1 VDSDSGPGGPGAERD
16 RTVARA
22 LARLTSLTAPTEAER
37 ARIRA
42 RILRGLDAPETE
54 APRTTVTAT
63 TAQVS
68 EPAEAAPAG
77 SATAQAAARTVE
89 PSGKAA
95 AARVVPSRPPGSRAG
110 RAPRGRRSSGRSGGR
125 SGGPPRAL
133 SGARARFAVASV
145 AVLALIG
152 CLAGMSLLLARD
164 ALPGD
169 ALYGIKRTAEA
180 ASLGMT
186 FGDESKAL
194 KHLEFAAARV
204 GEIETLA
211 RRYPDPDDAP
221 VGGYLTA
228 LTDFDNDAA
237 AGSRQLIALATSTDG
252 SQLESLRTWARQQ
265 ASRLDGVTTRL
276 PAAARNRQRTSL
288 DLLDRMTARS
298 SALLARMDCDQIT
311 SGSHDDI
318 GALPATASCATDAGI
333 TAPILPTDT
342 DSSERPSE
350 PPATGGPVAPSE
362 PTPELPI
369 PVPPIT
375 LSTAPPTGRPGA
387 LPTTPPSDSPEIAVP
402 LPLPTVEL
410 PPLLPG
416 LPGIRIGE

>member
-77 SATAQAAARTVE
+77 SATAQAAAR
-89 PSGKAA
+89 
-95 AARVVPSRPPGSRAG
+95 
-110 RAPRGRRSSGRSGGR
+110 
-125 SGGPPRAL
+125 GPPRAL

-375 LSTAPPTGRPGA
+375 LSTAPPTGRPGV

>member
-42 RILRGLDAPETE
+42 RILRGLDTPETE
-54 APRTTVTAT
+54 VPRTVTAAA
-63 TAQVS
+63 AQVS
-68 EPAEAAPAG
+68 EPAEAAAPAG
-77 SATAQAAARTVE
+77 SAATQAAARTVE
-89 PSGKAA
+89 PSGSA

-110 RAPRGRRSSGRSGGR
+110 RAPRGRRSTGRSGE
-125 SGGPPRAL
+125 PPRAL

-152 CLAGMSLLLARD
+152 ALAGMSLLLARD

-169 ALYGIKRTAEA
+169 AFYGIKRTAEA

-276 PAAARNRQRTSL
+276 PPAARNRQRTSL

-342 DSSERPSE
+342 DNSERRSE
-350 PPATGGPVAPSE
+350 PAATGGPVAPSE

-375 LSTAPPTGRPGA
+375 LSTAAPTGRPGA
-387 LPTTPPSDSPEIAVP
+387 VPTTPPSDSPEIAVP

>member
-1 VDSDSGPGGPGAERD
+1 MDSDSGPGGPGAERD

-22 LARLTSLTAPTEAER
+22 MARLTALTAPTENER

-42 RILRGLDAPETE
+42 RILRGLDAQENEARGAQLAETAE
-54 APRTTVTAT
+54 PVA
-63 TAQVS
+63 AQVS
-68 EPAEAAPAG
+68 EPAEPV
-77 SATAQAAARTVE
+77 AARPGKVGRTV
-89 PSGKAA
+89 AV
-95 AARVVPSRPPGSRAG
+95 RVPSRPGGSRAG
-110 RAPRGRRSSGRSGGR
+110 RAPRGRRTTGRSGE
-125 SGGPPRAL
+125 PPRAL
-133 SGARARFAVASV
+133 AGARARFAIASV

-152 CLAGMSLLLARD
+152 SLAGMSLLLARD

-169 ALYGIKRTAEA
+169 AFYGIKRTAEA
-180 ASLGMT
+180 ASLGLT
-186 FGDESKAL
+186 FGDEPRAL

-211 RRYPDPDDAP
+211 RRYPDPKDAP

-237 AGSRQLIALATSTDG
+237 AGSRQLVALATSTDG

-288 DLLDRMTARS
+288 DLLDRITARS
-298 SALLARMDCDQIT
+298 SELLRRMDCYQIT

-318 GALPATASCATDAGI
+318 GALPATAPCATDPR
-333 TAPILPTDT
+333 TTVPSVPPDT
-342 DSSERPSE
+342 DGSVQSSV
-350 PPATGGPVAPSE
+350 PPATDGPVTPSE

-375 LSTAPPTGRPGA
+375 LSTPPPTGRPGVS
-387 LPTTPPSDSPEIAVP
+387 PTVPSEDPPEIAVP

>member
-1 VDSDSGPGGPGAERD
+1 MDSDSGPGGPGAERD

-54 APRTTVTAT
+54 APRTVTAA

-68 EPAEAAPAG
+68 EPAG
-77 SATAQAAARTVE
+77 SAATQATARTVE
-89 PSGKAA
+89 PAGSAGKAA

-110 RAPRGRRSSGRSGGR
+110 RAPRGRRSTGRPGE
-125 SGGPPRAL
+125 PPRAL

-152 CLAGMSLLLARD
+152 SLAGMSLLLARD

-298 SALLARMDCDQIT
+298 SALLARMDCYQIT

-318 GALPATASCATDAGI
+318 GALPATASCATDPGL

-350 PPATGGPVAPSE
+350 PPAAGGPVAPSE

-387 LPTTPPSDSPEIAVP
+387 DPTTPPSDSPEIAVP

>member
-1 VDSDSGPGGPGAERD
+1 MDSDSGPGGHGAERD

-22 LARLTSLTAPTEAER
+22 LARLTPLTAPTETER

-42 RILRGLDAPETE
+42 RILRGLDAQENEPAETV
-54 APRTTVTAT
+54 A
-63 TAQVS
+63 AQVS
-68 EPAEAAPAG
+68 GPAEPVTIQPSKATSTQPGKPAA
-77 SATAQAAARTVE
+77 V
-89 PSGKAA
+89 
-95 AARVVPSRPPGSRAG
+95 RVAPSRPPGSRAG
-110 RAPRGRRSSGRSGGR
+110 RAPRGQRATKRPTGRSGE
-125 SGGPPRAL
+125 PPRA
-133 SGARARFAVASV
+133 SAGARARFAIASV

-152 CLAGMSLLLARD
+152 SLAGMSLLLARD

-169 ALYGIKRTAEA
+169 AFYGIKRTAEA
-180 ASLGMT
+180 ASLGLT
-186 FGDESKAL
+186 FGDEPRAL

-211 RRYPDPDDAP
+211 RRYPDPQDAP

-252 SQLESLRTWARQQ
+252 SQLESLRTWAQQQ

-288 DLLDRMTARS
+288 DLLDRITARS
-298 SALLARMDCDQIT
+298 SALLTRMDCYQIT

-318 GALPATASCATDAGI
+318 GALPATAPCATDSG
-333 TAPILPTDT
+333 TTVPSVPPGT
-342 DSSERPSE
+342 DSSVQPSV
-350 PPATGGPVAPSE
+350 PPATGGPVTPSE

-369 PVPPIT
+369 PVPPVT
-375 LSTAPPTGRPGA
+375 LSTAPQSGRPGA
-387 LPTTPPSDSPEIAVP
+387 APTTPPVDPPEIAVP